1 MGLALSVALGLPLIR
16 VLVALLYG
24 MREANGTLVAM
35 SAAAAVFSAPLIAV
49 AMRRAVGSHAAIAFA
64 IVGLAAAA
72 IGVQVVHPIAWW
84 LAGSGVGCALG
95 AWTLLLHASRASA
108 TLGRSSFAIGFMLG
122 LAIDTAV
129 HASFRTW
136 DAAWQSTATATIVTL
151 ALTLASLATTP
162 MLLRTVGRDVAEGT
176 FAEALSLAALGP
188 FLALQVLFLHNV
200 AFVGATAGTTTA
212 MGAATVLAG
221 CAVAIVAIA
230 HGARWSSLPGR
241 SAATGALVAI
251 VWALPDAPGIA
262 AVIGVI
268 VAAALSGALFTIA
281 IEGRGVPLH
290 EGALRTGLAATMGT
304 LTFASVVFL
313 YQIHASQP
321 LPFSNRFVP
330 ALAAALIGVATTG
343 ATPAGP
349 AARAESTRN
358 GRLVTVAVALLVAVP
373 LFLVATRG
381 SQAPAPGL
389 GRSMRVVSWNVHS
402 AVDAQGQVV
411 PDEIARTIAAQRPDV
426 VVLQEVSRGWP
437 VGGSLDLAAWLSAR
451 LGMPFVWGPAADGQ
465 FGNVVMS
472 RAPILES
479 AVMAL
484 PFGSGPQHRSS
495 VSVVIDAGDATV
507 TVIGTHLETGP
518 GTDTRARQIE
528 VVLGAA
534 PGDARTIVAGDMNM
548 QPADE
553 DTSLFFDAGFRS
565 AQDEAGRGASST
577 ARDPMFPGDRPDWIL
592 GSPDLTFSNFAI
604 VASNASDH
612 RLLVVT
618 VSW

>member
-16 VLVALLYG
+16 VLIALLYG

-35 SAAAAVFSAPLIAV
+35 SATAAVFSAPIIAV
-49 AMRRAVGSHAAIAFA
+49 AMRRAVGSRVAIAFA
-64 IVGLAAAA
+64 MVGLAAAA

-84 LAGSGVGCALG
+84 LAGAGVGCALG
-95 AWTLLLHASRASA
+95 AWMLLLHASRACA
-108 TLGRSSFAIGFMLG
+108 ALGRSSFAIGFMLG
-122 LAIDTAV
+122 LAIDTVV

-136 DAAWQSTATATIVTL
+136 DAAWQSTPTATIVTL

-162 MLLRTVGRDVAEGT
+162 MLLRAVGRDVAEGT

-200 AFVGATAGTTTA
+200 AFVGAAAGTTIA
-212 MGAATVLAG
+212 MGAATALAG

-230 HGARWSSLPGR
+230 HGPRWSSLPGR
-241 SAATGALVAI
+241 SAATVALVAI
-251 VWALPDAPGIA
+251 VCALPDARGIA

-281 IEGRGVPLH
+281 IERRGEPLH
-290 EGALRTGLAATMGT
+290 EGALRTGLAATIGT

-313 YQIHASQP
+313 YQIHASEP

-330 ALAAALIGVATTG
+330 ALAAALIGVATIGPTS
-343 ATPAGP
+343 AGS
-349 AARAESTRN
+349 AARAETTRN

-373 LFLVATRG
+373 LFLVGTRA
-381 SQAPAPGL
+381 SQAPARSLVG
-389 GRSMRVVSWNVHS
+389 SMRVVSWNVHS
-402 AVDAQGQVV
+402 AVDAHGQVV
-411 PDEIARTIAAQRPDV
+411 PDEIASTIAAQRPDV

-451 LGMPFVWGPAADGQ
+451 LEMPFVWAPAADAQ
-465 FGNVVMS
+465 FGNVIMS

-479 AVMAL
+479 AVVAL
-484 PFGSGPQHRSS
+484 PFGSGPQHRSFAR
-495 VSVVIDAGDATV
+495 VVIDALGATV

-528 VVLGAA
+528 VVLGSIS
-534 PGDARTIVAGDMNM
+534 GDARTIVAGDMNM
-548 QPADE
+548 QPSDDDA
-553 DTSLFFDAGFRS
+553 TLFFDAGLRS
-565 AQDEAGRGASST
+565 AQDEAGPGASST
-577 ARDPMFPGDRPDWIL
+577 ARDPMFPGDRPDWIF
-592 GSPDLTFSNFAI
+592 GSSDLTFSNFAI
-604 VASNASDH
+604 VASDASDH
-612 RLLVVT
+612 RPLVVT
-618 VSW
+618 VSR